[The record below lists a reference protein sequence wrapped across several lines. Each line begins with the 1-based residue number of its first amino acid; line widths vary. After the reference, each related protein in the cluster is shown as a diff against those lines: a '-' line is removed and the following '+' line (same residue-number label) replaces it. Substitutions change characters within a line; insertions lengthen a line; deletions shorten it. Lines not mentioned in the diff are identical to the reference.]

1 MTEDLPLVEFAFP
14 GPLRDRIVAAVEA
27 GAKTAT
33 SSLLREYER
42 AGEPLPRDGRRGVM
56 VDSEG
61 RRRSVLETTGVE
73 SVALGDVPLAHAL
86 AEGEGYESVDDWR
99 AGHVRFW
106 TSPEMRAELGEDFVV
121 DDSTVVVLERFR
133 VVPPSGDDH
142 DDRDDRKVA
151 GPTASS
157 PDAAG

>member
-27 GAKTAT
+27 GVKTAT

-42 AGEPLPRDGRRGVM
+42 AGEPLPHDGQRGVM

-61 RRRSVLETTGVE
+61 RWRSVLETTGVE
-73 SVALGDVPLAHAL
+73 SVALRDVPLAHAL
-86 AEGEGYESVDDWR
+86 AEGEGYGSVDDWR

-106 TSPEMRAELGEDFVV
+106 SSPEMRAELGEGFVV

-133 VVPPSGDDH
+133 VVPSSGDEGV
-142 DDRDDRKVA
+142 VA

>member
-42 AGEPLPRDGRRGVM
+42 AGEPLPRDGQRGVM

-73 SVALGDVPLAHAL
+73 SVALSDVPLAHAL

-133 VVPPSGDDH
+133 VVASSGDE
-142 DDRDDRKVA
+142 RVIA

>member
-1 MTEDLPLVEFAFP
+1 MTADLPLVEFAFP

-33 SSLLREYER
+33 SSLLREYEL
-42 AGEPLPRDGRRGVM
+42 AGEPLPRDGQRGVM

-73 SVALGDVPLAHAL
+73 SVALRDVPLAHAL

-106 TSPEMRAELGEDFVV
+106 SSPEMRAELGEGFVV

-133 VVPPSGDDH
+133 VVPSSGDEH
-142 DDRDDRKVA
+142 VVA
-151 GPTASS
+151 EPTASS
-157 PDAAG
+157 PHSTG